1 MSSEPTPSAAPIE
14 LRVPIA
20 TIVKVLVTAAVVWSV
35 LRLLPSLFLLLFAI
49 LLALTLSPAVD
60 RLERRGLSRGIAV
73 VAIAAAM
80 ILVLAAFAVFVVPPL
95 VSQTV
100 EVVSRLP
107 VYKAHVEQRVA
118 AEHPLLARLIV
129 QVLELPTLPEVA
141 KSLKRPLAWGQM
153 AVEGVVAGGL
163 VLVLT
168 LYLLVDGKRTY
179 AWLLAYVPRRLR
191 RKMSLT
197 VPEMSD
203 VVLAY
208 MQGQLLTSVLAGLWA
223 LGVLAAFR
231 VPAAVPLAVL
241 AAVCDVLPIVG
252 LVVSIVPAVLFA
264 LTVSPGAALG
274 VFALYIV
281 YHALEN
287 YILIPRVYGKRLRL
301 STLVVLIALV
311 LGGSLYGVLGAILA
325 LPLFAAYPIIEK
337 IWLHDYLSDEVV
349 ADHGVLEA
357 TAEDGSDRAV
367 EAVLRGERHAAER
380 DRSARNAARAARRS
394 ARKS

>member
-1 MSSEPTPSAAPIE
+1 MSSEPTPAAAPIE

-35 LRLLPSLFLLLFAI
+35 LKLLPSLFLLLFAI
-49 LLALTLSPAVD
+49 LLALTLSPAVE
-60 RLERRGLSRGIAV
+60 RLERRGFSRGIAV
-73 VAIAAAM
+73 VLIATAMLLVFAAIAAF
-80 ILVLAAFAVFVVPPL
+80 VLPPL

-100 EVVSRLP
+100 DVVQKLP
-107 VYKAHVEQRVA
+107 TYKTHVEQRLGPD
-118 AEHPLLARLIV
+118 HPLLARLIV

-141 KSLKRPLAWGQM
+141 RSLKRPLAWGQM
-153 AVEGVVAGGL
+153 AVEGLVAGGL

-179 AWLLAYVPRRLR
+179 AWLLAYVPRRHR
-191 RKMSLT
+191 RKMALT

-223 LGVLAAFR
+223 LGVLAAFH

-241 AAVCDVLPIVG
+241 AAICDVLPIVG

-264 LTVSPGAALG
+264 LTVSPGAAIA
-274 VFALYIV
+274 VFGLYLA
-281 YHALEN
+281 YHAIEN
-287 YILIPRVYGKRLRL
+287 YVLIPRVYGKRLRL

-311 LGGSLYGVLGAILA
+311 FGGSLYGVLGAILA
-325 LPLFAAYPIIEK
+325 LPLFAAYPIVEK

-349 ADHGVLEA
+349 ADHHVLQA
-357 TAEDGSDRAV
+357 AAEDGSDRAV
-367 EAVLRGERHAAER
+367 DAVLRGERHAAER
-380 DRSARNAARAARRS
+380 DRSARTGPRAARRS